1 MHHSLS
7 YFLFSL
13 IMACLLAGC
22 STPGGDSAPLPFPLD
37 VDDATSA
44 PTTVPAPTNAPAAT
58 DTPAPTAAPVAV
70 DTPAAATAPIVIQ
83 GSAQKTSFAGE
94 SSCTAPAQDVTLT
107 VNADGSAQLS
117 VAGPGFIDHIN
128 CTPSASVEGWY
139 VEGTANLADATVTF
153 TTCNMGNF
161 AAEGTASYAGGA
173 LAGEV
178 VCRYSKGSA
187 AGNSAIRVTM
197 P

>member
-1 MHHSLS
+1 MHRCLS
-7 YFLFSL
+7 DLLFSL

-22 STPGGDSAPLPFPLD
+22 STPSGGFVPLPFPLD

-44 PTTVPAPTNAPAAT
+44 PTTVPVPTAAPAAT

-70 DTPAAATAPIVIQ
+70 DTPAAATAPVIIQ
-83 GSAQKTSFAGE
+83 GSAQKTSFADE

-107 VNADGSAQLS
+107 VNSDGSAQLYL
-117 VAGPGFIDHIN
+117 AGPGFVDHIN

-139 VEGTANLADATVTF
+139 VEGTANSADETVAF
-153 TTCNMGNF
+153 NTCNMGNF

-173 LAGEV
+173 LAGAV